1 MSTIVQ
7 YVFVYFYT
15 IWSGTKEIFPPAKLP
30 YISAKNNP
38 SHAETSYI
46 KVPPSRSPLSEKFLQ
61 QNQIFSDTAFILC
74 FIIISSTN
82 KND

>member
-30 YISAKNNP
+30 YISAQNDP
-38 SHAETSYI
+38 SHAETSYMN
-46 KVPPSRSPLSEKFLQ
+46 RSPLSKKSYDKIHF
-61 QNQIFSDTAFILC
+61 FDTIAGL
-74 FIIISSTN
+74 
-82 KND
+82 K

>member
-30 YISAKNNP
+30 YISAQNDP

-46 KVPPSRSPLSEKFLQ
+46 GTAPES
-61 QNQIFSDTAFILC
+61 FSFIKKIL
-74 FIIISSTN
+74 
-82 KND
+82 